1 MKDGMSDAEGRALGL
16 SVYDIAQAKEQFE
29 KGTGTILGDSV
40 NKAKANKEAAA
51 KAARERRKKK
61 EQKEKIDKKN
71 KEARER
77 DPSKGTTGNFAGT
90 ETI

>member
-40 NKAKANKEAAA
+40 NEAKANKEAAA
-51 KAARERRKKK
+51 KAARERRKKREAAKDKIRK
-61 EQKEKIDKKN
+61 ENKKIFTKKQG
-71 KEARER
+71 KAAWS
-77 DPSKGTTGNFAGT
+77 DFSKD
-90 ETI
+90 